1 MTPNVELKEKLI
13 EKINN
18 TDDAELLEELLLLFD
33 LESKTEEVYKLGQE
47 EEEAV
52 NEGIYQLKNGLFVSN
67 EESNRR
73 ADEWLKK
80 YDGR

>member
-1 MTPNVELKEKLI
+1 MTLSAELKEKLI

-18 TDDAELLEELLLLFD
+18 TNDVELLEELLSLFD
-33 LESKTEEVYKLGQE
+33 LESNTDEMYKLGPE

-52 NEGIYQLKNGLFVSN
+52 NEGIDQLKNGLFVSN

-73 ADEWLKK
+73 IDEWLKK